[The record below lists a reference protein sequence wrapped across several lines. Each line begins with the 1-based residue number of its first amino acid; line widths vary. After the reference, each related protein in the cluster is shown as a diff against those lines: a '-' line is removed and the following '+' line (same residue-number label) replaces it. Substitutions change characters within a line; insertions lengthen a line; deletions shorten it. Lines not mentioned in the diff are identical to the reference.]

1 MHCSSA
7 LGRIAAAALVVGMGG
22 CRGQKEA
29 GPVERPPP
37 PPAEVFSW
45 GGQPI
50 SFSPPPES
58 WRREKEQSG
67 GLRGARFVLSGSM
80 GERIHV
86 AEHYQL
92 DDRDHCVRLAALA
105 SDFEDMDDQTFRNDL
120 LRARPYAPEPINWSE
135 AQYASEAN
143 ESLDSAFQARMQKDS
158 TNVRYWLDRA
168 REEVLRVRYTLE
180 EVVDRVVF
188 TTEGFP
194 SEPTFEVG
202 EIEATSVGGEP
213 AYVLDYGMFHRGQD
227 YVGREYYVLKNN
239 RLFVASFQGLEG
251 NLELFEDIVDS
262 ISFPPGDC
270 NHEG

>member
-1 MHCSSA
+1 MRHWSF
-7 LGRIAAAALVVGMGG
+7 GRAVVTILVVGMSGCGG
-22 CRGQKEA
+22 QEEA
-29 GPVERPPP
+29 GPVERPPL

-50 SFSPPPES
+50 SFSPPSEG

-67 GLRGARFVLSGSM
+67 GLRGARFVLAGSV

-105 SDFEDMDDQTFRNDL
+105 SDFQDMDDQTFRNEL
-120 LRARPYAPEPINWSE
+120 LRARPYAEEPINWSE
-135 AQYASEAN
+135 AQYASEVN

-168 REEVLRVRYTLE
+168 REEAVRVRYALDE
-180 EVVDRVVF
+180 AVERVVF

-194 SEPTFEVG
+194 PGPTFEVG

-213 AYVLDYGMFHRGQD
+213 AFVLDYGMFHRGRD

-239 RLFVASFQGLEG
+239 RLFVASFQGLAE
-251 NLELFEDIVDS
+251 NLDLFEDVVDS
-262 ISFPPGDC
+262 ITFPQGDC
-270 NHEG
+270 DHER